1 MKNLL
6 RFTVACLLFAPI
18 CVSPLHAQT
27 ASDVAN
33 STAAPAGQAPDDM
46 ARKITDLVHS
56 GKYAD
61 AQKLVAGLL
70 IAYPDDQRLIKA
82 KALIEKMLAPG
93 GSAGATPASQ
103 RTEPAADANAEQ
115 LTGMDKVD
123 YNALIALA
131 KQAQQTTDLDEQKKL
146 LQQFM
151 DQSAPFLQRHPDL
164 TLLWQFR
171 VISAISLN
179 EPVLG
184 YEAGQK
190 LLAGGAADSS
200 DPVLQN
206 LLAQLRNTRW
216 LDRQGMED
224 AEEYRRLQN
233 LGLGLVYGEWTK
245 GFHWFFHAVLTLT
258 VSGLGDLKEPV
269 NIRLENASPKT
280 CRLDGGAVGMITI
293 KPGDATNGTYTTSRT
308 AMLTSKSNF
317 FVPCT
322 VNAYVV
328 NKAGKTIS
336 SVNIVNGW

>member
-123 YNALIALA
+123 YNAMIVLA

-171 VISAISLN
+171 VISAISL
-179 EPVLG
+179 
-184 YEAGQK
+184 
-190 LLAGGAADSS
+190 
-200 DPVLQN
+200 
-206 LLAQLRNTRW
+206 
-216 LDRQGMED
+216 
-224 AEEYRRLQN
+224 
-233 LGLGLVYGEWTK
+233 
-245 GFHWFFHAVLTLT
+245 
-258 VSGLGDLKEPV
+258 
-269 NIRLENASPKT
+269 
-280 CRLDGGAVGMITI
+280 
-293 KPGDATNGTYTTSRT
+293 
-308 AMLTSKSNF
+308 
-317 FVPCT
+317 
-322 VNAYVV
+322 
-328 NKAGKTIS
+328 
-336 SVNIVNGW
+336 

>member
-27 ASDVAN
+27 APDVTNA
-33 STAAPAGQAPDDM
+33 TAAPAGQAPDDM
-46 ARKITDLVHS
+46 ARKITDLVHA

-93 GSAGATPASQ
+93 GSVGATPASQ

-206 LLAQLRNTRW
+206 LLAQLRNKRW
-216 LDRQGMED
+216 LDRQGMDD
-224 AEEYRRLQN
+224 AEEYRRL
-233 LGLGLVYGEWTK
+233 
-245 GFHWFFHAVLTLT
+245 
-258 VSGLGDLKEPV
+258 